1 MITTYWNCIGFLT
14 LLVFLLGD
22 SKFCDIFNIRSFFRT
37 HGNSLFPIIGGYVKQ
52 IKFGA
57 LKIDRTVP
65 LWTIVF
71 IITAAII
78 AGGAI
83 AADKSKAEP
92 SNAKSENT
100 PIVITAEK
108 LESDNKAKFAEFIG
122 NVKATQAD
130 FVITSEKLRIYYKG
144 ELLNTEKKGND
155 EEVLKKIVATG
166 NVKITTD
173 QYIANTEELEYD
185 TAAMTIILTGENST
199 VVNGKNSITGS
210 KIIIYQKDGRVKVL
224 GSKKKRIKAEF
235 FSKGETSDAFKVG
248 KPKK

>member
-1 MITTYWNCIGFLT
+1 VKHFRFVTLT
-14 LLVFLLGD
+14 
-22 SKFCDIFNIRSFFRT
+22 
-37 HGNSLFPIIGGYVKQ
+37 
-52 IKFGA
+52 
-57 LKIDRTVP
+57 IDRNAP
-65 LWTIVF
+65 LWTIAF
-71 IITAAII
+71 IITAALI
-78 AGGAI
+78 AG
-83 AADKSKAEP
+83 AAFAAEKPKAKP

-122 NVKATQAD
+122 NVKAIQAD

-166 NVKITTD
+166 NVNVTTD
-173 QYIANTEELEYD
+173 QYIAKTEALEYD

-199 VVNGKNSITGS
+199 VLSGKNSITGS
-210 KIIIYQKDGRVKVL
+210 KIIIYQKDGRIKVL

-235 FSKGETSDAFKVG
+235 FSKGETSDVFKVG

>member
-1 MITTYWNCIGFLT
+1 VKHFKFVTLT
-14 LLVFLLGD
+14 F
-22 SKFCDIFNIRSFFRT
+22 
-37 HGNSLFPIIGGYVKQ
+37 
-52 IKFGA
+52 
-57 LKIDRTVP
+57 DRNAP
-65 LWTIVF
+65 LWTIAF
-71 IITAAII
+71 IITAALI
-78 AGGAI
+78 ASAAF
-83 AADKSKAEP
+83 AADKPKAKP

-166 NVKITTD
+166 NVNVTTD
-173 QYIANTEELEYD
+173 QYIAKTETLEYD
-185 TAAMTIILTGENST
+185 TVAMTIILTGENST
-199 VVNGKNSITGS
+199 VLSGKNSITGS

>member
-1 MITTYWNCIGFLT
+1 VKHFKFVTLT
-14 LLVFLLGD
+14 F
-22 SKFCDIFNIRSFFRT
+22 
-37 HGNSLFPIIGGYVKQ
+37 
-52 IKFGA
+52 
-57 LKIDRTVP
+57 DRNAP
-65 LWTIVF
+65 LWTIAF
-71 IITAAII
+71 IITAALI
-78 AGGAI
+78 ASAAF
-83 AADKSKAEP
+83 AADKPKAKP

-155 EEVLKKIVATG
+155 EEMLKKIVATG
-166 NVKITTD
+166 NVNVTTD
-173 QYIANTEELEYD
+173 QYIAKTETLEYD
-185 TAAMTIILTGENST
+185 TVAMTIILTGENST
-199 VVNGKNSITGS
+199 VLSGKNSITGS

>member
-1 MITTYWNCIGFLT
+1 MKHFKFVTLT
-14 LLVFLLGD
+14 F
-22 SKFCDIFNIRSFFRT
+22 
-37 HGNSLFPIIGGYVKQ
+37 
-52 IKFGA
+52 
-57 LKIDRTVP
+57 DRNAP
-65 LWTIVF
+65 LWTIAF
-71 IITAAII
+71 IITAALI
-78 AGGAI
+78 ASAAF
-83 AADKSKAEP
+83 AADKPKAKP

-122 NVKATQAD
+122 NVKAIQAD

-155 EEVLKKIVATG
+155 EEMLKKIVATG
-166 NVKITTD
+166 NVNVTTD
-173 QYIANTEELEYD
+173 QYIAKTETLEYD
-185 TAAMTIILTGENST
+185 TVAMTIILTGENST
-199 VVNGKNSITGS
+199 VLSGKNSITGS

-224 GSKKKRIKAEF
+224 GSKTKRIKAEF

>member
-1 MITTYWNCIGFLT
+1 VKHFKFVTLT
-14 LLVFLLGD
+14 F
-22 SKFCDIFNIRSFFRT
+22 
-37 HGNSLFPIIGGYVKQ
+37 
-52 IKFGA
+52 
-57 LKIDRTVP
+57 DRNAP
-65 LWTIVF
+65 LWTIAF
-71 IITAAII
+71 IITAALI
-78 AGGAI
+78 ASAAF
-83 AADKSKAEP
+83 AADKPKAKP

-122 NVKATQAD
+122 NVKAIQAD

-155 EEVLKKIVATG
+155 EEMLKKIVATG
-166 NVKITTD
+166 NVNVTTD
-173 QYIANTEELEYD
+173 QYIAKTETLEYD
-185 TAAMTIILTGENST
+185 TVAMTIILTGENST
-199 VVNGKNSITGS
+199 VLSGKNSITGS